1 MRQIRYIVLF
11 TFLLSVLPASSQNA
25 INSKLLSCNAIE
37 TKGTLF
43 LIDNSDKTV
52 DLECKVDFHY
62 NLKSQLFPEG
72 GWYLRLY
79 CPQMDIDEIEQCGR
93 SDVNIKKDSK
103 NFGKNRGKPIEITIG
118 PNELASL
125 WFLPSLSGNY
135 AILHIY
141 ISGHDYAIAVKDCTF
156 VKVGNHK
163 REKIEL
169 EYTKATLSDI
179 LNTWFNYISTK

>member
-1 MRQIRYIVLF
+1 MRKIRYILF
-11 TFLLSVLPASSQNA
+11 AFLILSVLPMRSQNV

-37 TKGTLF
+37 AKGTLF
-43 LIDNSDKTV
+43 QIDDSD
-52 DLECKVDFHY
+52 EKVNMDCRVNFHY

-72 GWYLRLY
+72 GWYLMLY
-79 CPQMDIDEIEQCGR
+79 CPQLELNEIEQCGR
-93 SDVNIKKDSK
+93 SDVNIKKESK
-103 NFGKNRGKPIEITIG
+103 NFGENRGKPIEITIG

-135 AILHIY
+135 AIFGIY
-141 ISGHDYAIAVKDCTF
+141 ISGHNYGIAVKDCNF

-163 REKIEL
+163 REKIEI

-179 LNTWFNYISTK
+179 LVVCKV